1 MKRKRLFSLSKSF
14 NRHHSIQVSENYE
27 KQVKKV
33 YIKEDV
39 KDQKKIEFPNLLELG
54 GLQGF

>member
-14 NRHHSIQVSENYE
+14 NRHHSIRFSENYE